1 MAATVLWMRS
11 NLRAHW
17 RSAALVVAIAALC
30 GGAAMA
36 SVAAAR
42 RTTTS
47 YVRFLAASRDPQV
60 YVFAPDAA
68 TANLAAEVA
77 SRSVGSD
84 EVLQVVFLVANPT
97 TLDRRDE
104 NHLAVVGSLIDT
116 VKPKVGVPKIVAG
129 GLPDG
134 ARDVALNEVAAN
146 ELGVGPGD
154 TLDMVGYS
162 PARLELCSSDPF
174 QCETDV
180 DLGEVQIAGILR
192 LPDDISPESYGSL
205 SIELSPA
212 LTRSW
217 LPLVATSG
225 WITGAHV
232 DDSEARRAL
241 GVALT
246 DAIGADRVNGG
257 DVFLETDSTG
267 DPGRVRGALDV
278 ERNGLLI
285 LALLAGLA
293 GLVAVPQALAR
304 QRSLAFDNEDRLRAL
319 GWTQRDRVRAGTF
332 WSLVIGSAGALAA
345 IAGAIA
351 VSPLFPIGLA
361 RAAEPSPG
369 VHADWLVLG
378 AGGAITVALM
388 VGTGLAHSVRQH
400 PPAPAAHAGRLG
412 RLLRASHPVP
422 ATAGRFLLDR
432 GRLSPSARMAL
443 SAVALG
449 VAVIACAT
457 TVVGSQDHLIARP
470 ALYGADWDLQGRLSA
485 AVPDRMALDT
495 LVGDGRVQAAALLA
509 GGRILVGGVETGA
522 TGIEAF
528 KGSIEPTILAGRAVR
543 NDGEIVLSPGLADDI
558 GVNLGESVAVG
569 SGQSAG
575 SLTVVGLGVAIAIG
589 QFAGDAGVSITES
602 DFRRYGFM
610 SEIDG
615 EGGQEIAVRATPG
628 ADLGAVEITLANVT
642 GGFDRVIVDSFRP
655 ARIMNIARVRSVPQ
669 IIVGITAVLVV
680 FVLAHSLATVA
691 SRRRR
696 DLGVL
701 RALGMRPGQARHVL
715 WWNGAM
721 LATVAGVIGL
731 PLGVIAGRVTWHAIT
746 NSIDSVFSPQTP
758 WTALA
763 VLGAGQLAVAVA
775 IGAASARRAVPHSIA
790 LSLRSE

>member
-1 MAATVLWMRS
+1 MAATALWMRS

-116 VKPKVGVPKIVAG
+116 VNPKVGVPKIVAG

-134 ARDVALNEVAAN
+134 PRDVALNEVAAST
-146 ELGVGPGD
+146 LGVTPGD

-162 PARLELCSSDPF
+162 PARFELCSTDPS
-174 QCETDV
+174 QCQTDV
-180 DLGEVQIAGILR
+180 DLGKVDVVGILR

-267 DPGRVRGALDV
+267 DPVRVRGALDV

-304 QRSLAFDNEDRLRAL
+304 QRDLASDDEDRLRAL
-319 GWTQRDRVRAGTF
+319 GWTQRDRMRAGTV

-345 IAGAIA
+345 IASAIA
-351 VSPLFPIGLA
+351 ISPLFPIGLA
-361 RAAEPSPG
+361 RTAEPSPG
-369 VHADWLVLG
+369 VHADWLVL
-378 AGGAITVALM
+378 ATGGTITLVLM
-388 VGTGLAHSVRQH
+388 VGIGLAQSARRRSV
-400 PPAPAAHAGRLG
+400 APADHAGRLG
-412 RLLRASHPVP
+412 RLFGASRVVP

-432 GRLSPSARMAL
+432 GRLAPAARTAL
-443 SAVALG
+443 SAAALG

-457 TVVGSQDHLIARP
+457 TVVRSQDHLVSRP
-470 ALYGADWDLQGRLSA
+470 ALYGATWDLQGSLYA
-485 AVPDRMALDT
+485 AVPDQAALDA
-495 LVGDGRVQAAALLA
+495 LDNDAGVQASAMLT
-509 GGRILVGGVETGA
+509 GGRILVGGVETAA
-522 TGIEAF
+522 TGIGAF
-528 KGSIEPTILAGRAVR
+528 KGSIEPTVLAGRAVR
-543 NDGEIVLSPGLADDI
+543 NDGEMVLSPGLADDI
-558 GVNLGESVAVG
+558 GVQVGESVAVG
-569 SGQSAG
+569 SGQTTG
-575 SLTVVGLGVAIAIG
+575 SSTVVGLGVPIAIG
-589 QFAGDAGVSITES
+589 QFAGDTGVSITEA
-602 DFRRYGFM
+602 DFRRYGFT

-615 EGGQEIAVRATPG
+615 EGGREIAVRATPG
-628 ADLGAVEITLANVT
+628 ADLRAVEALLANVT
-642 GGFDRVIVDSFRP
+642 GGFDRVIAESFRP

-669 IIVGITAVLVV
+669 IIVGLTALLMV

-691 SRRRR
+691 SRRRH
-696 DLGVL
+696 DLSVL
-701 RALGMRPGQARHVL
+701 RALGMRPGQARHVM
-715 WWNGAM
+715 WWNGAL
-721 LATVAGVIGL
+721 LAMIAAVIGL

-746 NSIDSVFSPQTP
+746 NSIDSVFSPQIP

-775 IGAASARRAVPHSIA
+775 IGAASARRAVPDSIA
-790 LSLRSE
+790 LTLRSE